1 MTLLILKCNIS
12 YCQAK
17 AIGSSLA
24 AAIGAMVDLKFVRNV
39 VDIAIDR

>member
-1 MTLLILKCNIS
+1 MTLLILKCNIF